1 MWRAPGGA
9 SPGVRACDYAG
20 VAEREAAQPCKRG
33 ATGAAPHQRK
43 DSIMKIGAR
52 NQIKGTSRPSRKA
65 ARPSPSSRRPT
76 SWSLS
81 TSDSS
86 ARARCARRL
95 ESLKPLWVGALLLL
109 GDFCLFIWDSHSLW
123 SPCPATRVL
132 PPRQTRTLKLRR
144 IRESRA
150 LRRRL
155 GRWPP
160 WLC

>member
-1 MWRAPGGA
+1 MAHLSAPIHTIMQVSPNERRHNRANAEPQGRFLINERIPSWRSALATRSRAP
-9 SPGVRACDYAG
+9 
-20 VAEREAAQPCKRG
+20 
-33 ATGAAPHQRK
+33 
-43 DSIMKIGAR
+43 
-52 NQIKGTSRPSRKA
+52 SRPSRKA
-65 ARPSPSSRRPT
+65 PSTPSPSSRRPT